1 MKTQLKAVRL
11 EKTIMDEL
19 LPIMKKKKEGF
30 SALVTEALENYIQA
44 EHFSEAVDAGYGAW
58 KDRDHPEL
66 KGGTGA
72 YVRKLRKARKP

>member
-19 LPIMKKKKEGF
+19 LPIMKKKKAGF
-30 SALVTEALENYIQA
+30 SALVTEALEDYIRVQ
-44 EHFSEAVDAGYGAW
+44 HFSEAVNTGYGAW

-66 KGGTGA
+66 KGGVEA
-72 YVRKLRKARKP
+72 CVRKLRKARKL